1 MERRTFI
8 KNSCLACLGTT
19 LAAGLLPGCSSAYY
33 AVVAYDAQRL
43 VVKKSE
49 FLQIK
54 KQQQLLRPFLVLKHE
69 KVEFPIAL
77 YRISDNEFVALYLQC
92 THQGCEVRPHTTVL
106 SCPCH
111 GSEFDRKGEVLEGP
125 AERALKQFPVQMD
138 GENIYVNLV

>member
-1 MERRTFI
+1 MQRSTFI
-8 KNSCLACLGTT
+8 KNSCLACLGST

-49 FLQIK
+49 FAQVK
-54 KQQQLLRPFLVLKHE
+54 KAETLMRPFVVLKHE

-77 YRISDNEFVALYLQC
+77 YRISDSEFVALYLQC
-92 THQGCEVRPHTTVL
+92 THQGCEVRPHNTVL

-111 GSEFDRKGEVLEGP
+111 GSEYDPKGKVLEGP
-125 AERALKQFPVQMD
+125 AERPLKQFPVKIE
-138 GENIYVNLV
+138 GEHVYVSLV